1 MCIRL
6 GGVSRTSTLT
16 NAVRPGR
23 MRGRRGLTLMHGGEG
38 SVLAVHFV
46 KGVQA
51 IAPRLGDERAWWPPG
66 RLTQLRPSETW
77 LGGGGQAAL
86 GRSKFIFLGTSV
98 GLLMQGRHPEEGPKT
113 SRGEGGEMA

>member
-1 MCIRL
+1 MVAWPGSSRGESGRGRS
-6 GGVSRTSTLT
+6 GGEDDEERAATEATVTAGGARATTSTLT
-16 NAVRPGR
+16 NAVRRGR
-23 MRGRRGLTLMHGGEG
+23 LRGRRGLTLMHGGEG

-77 LGGGGQAAL
+77 LGGGG
-86 GRSKFIFLGTSV
+86 
-98 GLLMQGRHPEEGPKT
+98 
-113 SRGEGGEMA
+113 